1 MYIFLKMLKYP
12 WQRHL
17 RQFVLYVF
25 GVRCTVAYFC
35 LNELAEVQSGA
46 RYETQS
52 FFFYVSVDGNCC
64 ADTLSS
70 LSLSCSIWLIYSRC
84 QCKFSN
90 LSLVKFYTNEDL
102 WAQTINKPGIL
113 KIMQNE
119 ENTGTNSFVSRHLY
133 GIYIL

>member
-1 MYIFLKMLKYP
+1 MSSVYGVQLHIFV
-12 WQRHL
+12 WTNL
-17 RQFVLYVF
+17 RKFSLLRDMKHNHFV
-25 GVRCTVAYFC
+25 
-35 LNELAEVQSGA
+35 
-46 RYETQS
+46 
-52 FFFYVSVDGNCC
+52 FYVSVDGNCC
-64 ADTLSS
+64 PDTLSS

-90 LSLVKFYTNEDL
+90 LLLVKFYTNEDL

-133 GIYIL
+133 GIYNFITGSKQWHEQL